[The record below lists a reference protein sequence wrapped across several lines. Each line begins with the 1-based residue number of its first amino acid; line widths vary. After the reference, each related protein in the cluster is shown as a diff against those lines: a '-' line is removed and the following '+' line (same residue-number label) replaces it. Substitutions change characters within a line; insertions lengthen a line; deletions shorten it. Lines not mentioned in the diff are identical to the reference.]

1 MPFKEKLHPF
11 TSGRDT
17 KSSQSK
23 ISFLSATEKLG
34 KYYVKI
40 NLACFFEILDFWDEQ
55 MGTVFF

>member
-1 MPFKEKLHPF
+1 MPFKEKCTHVPQ
-11 TSGRDT
+11 GRDL
-17 KSSQSK
+17 KSSKSET
-23 ISFLSATEKLG
+23 SFLTVKKKLG

>member
-17 KSSQSK
+17 KSSKSEL
-23 ISFLSATEKLG
+23 SFLSARKKLG

-40 NLACFFEILDFWDEQ
+40 NLACFCEISDFWDEQ